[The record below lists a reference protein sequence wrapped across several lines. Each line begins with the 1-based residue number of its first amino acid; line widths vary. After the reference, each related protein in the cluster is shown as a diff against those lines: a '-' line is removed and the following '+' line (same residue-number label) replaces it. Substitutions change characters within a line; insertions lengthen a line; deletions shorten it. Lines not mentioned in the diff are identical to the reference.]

1 VGRLSWPLHDQRVG
15 DILTLIWLAGTVL
28 FLGVVMAQ
36 TVIYVGIG
44 RCRPVTDQKTLD
56 LLEDCKEVMDLR
68 TYLAVVETPQVTSP
82 SLFGVIRPRLLLPP
96 GTIDSL
102 GRDRLRHVFLH
113 ELAHL
118 KRNDVLV
125 NWLMAI
131 LQVLH
136 WFNPLIWFAFY
147 RMRVERELACDA
159 LALSRAGRQEAQEYG
174 QTIVHLLEKFSRPR
188 RLPSL
193 VGVLENQNQM
203 LRRITMIAKFKERA
217 YRWSLMAAVLIGVV
231 SMVALTN
238 ASTVGSKEL
247 SAAQAELMGRV
258 EDFFL
263 HNYRDITWVKSLEWS
278 DFKVLPDGNRTIAY
292 LYKARIW
299 DRETVIIKDIFAFDG
314 NGKFI
319 SVKKAE
325 GFPKKEAPKV
335 VDTSSQK
342 GMQALVDDFF
352 QNNFRDISSRSTIE
366 WGNVVKEKNGNS
378 SIRYKYDATIWGKDK
393 MIMNQIFTFDPK
405 GTFVTVTNVEGF
417 PKKK

>member
-1 VGRLSWPLHDQRVG
+1 
-15 DILTLIWLAGTVL
+15 
-28 FLGVVMAQ
+28 
-36 TVIYVGIG
+36 
-44 RCRPVTDQKTLD
+44 
-56 LLEDCKEVMDLR
+56 
-68 TYLAVVETPQVTSP
+68 
-82 SLFGVIRPRLLLPP
+82 
-96 GTIDSL
+96 
-102 GRDRLRHVFLH
+102 
-113 ELAHL
+113 
-118 KRNDVLV
+118 
-125 NWLMAI
+125 
-131 LQVLH
+131 
-136 WFNPLIWFAFY
+136 
-147 RMRVERELACDA
+147 
-159 LALSRAGRQEAQEYG
+159 
-174 QTIVHLLEKFSRPR
+174 
-188 RLPSL
+188 
-193 VGVLENQNQM
+193 
-203 LRRITMIAKFKERA
+203 MIAKFKERA